1 LNWNTTMFWRW
12 VVLVS
17 FLIFYCFNLLNNADV
32 SPPLT
37 TDSRTKIIRT
47 LGSEYVALKV
57 PLPIN
62 KNGLTIDSKG
72 EFDWK
77 RNEESSLSAGQFIAP
92 GITVQV
98 TNVVFSGN
106 KMMFEINGGGRKKK
120 KRFLERIQVGG
131 GGGTTPLAMPT
142 AQAPPQGSYVSIQFE
157 NSIPDLTADQVK
169 QILSSVLDFSKKSAV
184 KSFIES
190 IPEEFQ
196 EAVKNKQAAV
206 GMDKDLVLATLG
218 QPLKRVREQKGEDMQ
233 EDWIYGERPHK
244 ITFVT
249 FLKGKVISVKEY

>member
-1 LNWNTTMFWRW
+1 MLSRQDVTLSLLFTPLFF
-12 VVLVS
+12 VS
-17 FLIFYCFNLLNNADV
+17 SLLADTK
-32 SPPLT
+32 PALT
-37 TDSRTKIIRT
+37 EESRMKIIRT

-62 KNGLTIDSKG
+62 KSGLTIDSKG

-77 RNEESSLSAGQFIAP
+77 KNEESSLTAGQFIAP

-98 TNVVFSGN
+98 TNVTFAGS
-106 KMMFEINGGGRKKK
+106 KMMFEINGGGKKKK
-120 KRFLERIQVGG
+120 KRFLERIQVGA

-142 AQAPPQGSYVSIQFE
+142 AQAPPQGSYVSIQFDKT
-157 NSIPDLTADQVK
+157 IPDLAPEEVRE
-169 QILSSVLDFSKKSAV
+169 ILSSVLDFSKKSAT

-196 EAVKNKQAAV
+196 EAVKNKQAVV
-206 GMDKDLVLATLG
+206 GMDRDLVLASIG
-218 QPLKRVREQKGEDMQ
+218 RPLKKVREQKGEDWL

-244 ITFVT
+244 VIFVT

>member
-1 LNWNTTMFWRW
+1 MPSGRFFS
-12 VVLVS
+12 VCAS
-17 FLIFYCFNLLNNADV
+17 GFLLGLGVMLPLRAD
-32 SPPLT
+32 SPSAL
-37 TDSRTKIIRT
+37 DGDGRIKIIRT

-62 KNGLTIDSKG
+62 KDGLTINSKG

-77 RNEESSLSAGQFIAP
+77 KNEESSISAGQFIAP

-106 KMMFEINGGGRKKK
+106 KMMFEVNGGGKKKK
-120 KRFLERIQVGG
+120 KRFLERIQIGG
-131 GGGTTPLAMPT
+131 GGGMAPVASPT

-157 NSIPDLTADQVK
+157 K
-169 QILSSVLDFSKKSAV
+169 QIPNLTPADVKEILSNVLDFSKKSAT

-196 EAVKNKQAAV
+196 EAVKNKQAVV

-218 QPLKRVREQKGEDMQ
+218 RPIRKIRESKGEEST

-244 ITFVT
+244 IVFVT
-249 FLKGKVISVKEY
+249 FLHGKVVSVKEY